1 MARGPAARPFWS
13 GVASGF
19 AIVASLTA
27 SAGGVRAEIA
37 RCHLSAEQIFDQAD
51 PKVME
56 IFSDAINQ
64 FRVWDRVQSSLGTG
78 FLMKDGVI
86 LTNYHVIADA
96 QRIEVFDGTNSWNA
110 DILGIDPLLDI
121 AVLKIPYYP
130 SSPEAI
136 DLASP
141 QPVRI
146 GQQVYAIGCPQGL
159 GKSITQGI
167 VTGTGRVL
175 ADSTSSW
182 LSPFIQT
189 DATVNSGNS
198 GGPLLDDCGRAIG
211 MVSRSL
217 LSDTTENIAFAI
229 PVDVLGPIV
238 DEIVATGRVS
248 RAGHGLYGQMVTPPV
263 LALMGAPPDMWQD
276 FSGFMVETV
285 EPGSAA
291 DTVGIAGGEWHVE
304 IGGHPYVIGG
314 DIITEVNG
322 TRIQDRFTALQ
333 IVHNLKVGE
342 EVVIVYK
349 RGAETIFSSVV
360 LPERPIL
367 EEDLDLYRH

>member
-37 RCHLSAEQIFDQAD
+37 RCHLSAEQIFEQAD

-56 IFSDAINQ
+56 ICSDAINQ

-130 SSPEAI
+130 SS
-136 DLASP
+136 
-141 QPVRI
+141 
-146 GQQVYAIGCPQGL
+146 
-159 GKSITQGI
+159 
-167 VTGTGRVL
+167 
-175 ADSTSSW
+175 
-182 LSPFIQT
+182 F
-189 DATVNSGNS
+189 
-198 GGPLLDDCGRAIG
+198 
-211 MVSRSL
+211 
-217 LSDTTENIAFAI
+217 
-229 PVDVLGPIV
+229 
-238 DEIVATGRVS
+238 
-248 RAGHGLYGQMVTPPV
+248 TPPV
-263 LALMGAPPDMWQD
+263 LALMGVPPDMWQD

-291 DTVGIAGGEWHVE
+291 DTIGIAGGEWHVE

-360 LPERPIL
+360 LPEKPIL